1 MSNFVVI
8 SCVHF
13 FQKKTCILLDS
24 HNVCW
29 HSGWD
34 LKERRYWEES
44 QPWMERRL
52 WECCLLDRYQVTHWH
67 TFDYVLPHWR
77 PALSLS
83 SFLSVTHNLCLNTPA
98 SPSSCGNW
106 IQCRPE
112 QMRRSHRWLL
122 TGLIMHFRFL
132 LTGNWKLYTIG
143 HQRIKER
150 GFSQSQ
156 PDGLWTLLQPRWSE
170 ERFTVTKTPKWFT
183 HLAFQMPTITAL
195 RHNDQGLV
203 VSCNEVDLAKF
214 KSVVQV
220 WCLNGA
226 FPWLRQNFFL
236 IHFLYCDHQIYQ
248 IVAWALS

>member
-1 MSNFVVI
+1 MSNFCGHI
-8 SCVHF
+8 LCYF
-13 FQKKTCILLDS
+13 FQKKTCILFDS

-34 LKERRYWEES
+34 LKQRRHWEES

-67 TFDYVLPHWR
+67 TFDYMLPHWR

-83 SFLSVTHNLCLNTPA
+83 SFLPVTHNLCLNTPA

-106 IQCRPE
+106 IQCRAE

-143 HQRIKER
+143 HRASRKGGLAR
-150 GFSQSQ
+150 VSQMASEPCSN
-156 PDGLWTLLQPRWSE
+156 PDGVRKT
-170 ERFTVTKTPKWFT
+170 FTVTKTPKCFK
-183 HLAFQMPTITAL
+183 HLAFQMPKI
-195 RHNDQGLV
+195 
-203 VSCNEVDLAKF
+203 
-214 KSVVQV
+214 
-220 WCLNGA
+220 
-226 FPWLRQNFFL
+226 
-236 IHFLYCDHQIYQ
+236 
-248 IVAWALS
+248 